1 MKDRKE
7 WEYAFLTL
15 CYAVS
20 PFILGLSGYNYW
32 DYWVVTMYP
41 IVIYSA
47 MKEQWI
53 IHFFVAFLM
62 CFVKEP
68 VIVAYG
74 AYCAGYMLVDYC
86 KHKDLRYIAGQ
97 RKYWGMLTI
106 GLIWLYTYKVLPHW
120 NGVGGFEI
128 NGHYILKKQKFCFCL
143 ILTGCW

>member
-1 MKDRKE
+1 
-7 WEYAFLTL
+7 
-15 CYAVS
+15 
-20 PFILGLSGYNYW
+20 
-32 DYWVVTMYP
+32 
-41 IVIYSA
+41 
-47 MKEQWI
+47 
-53 IHFFVAFLM
+53 M

-86 KHKDLRYIAGQ
+86 KHRGLRYIAGQ

-128 NGHYILKKQKFCFCL
+128 NGHYILKKAKVLFLLNFNWVL
-143 ILTGCW
+143 VILSVLAIIQIY